1 MRVKSEN
8 NDIQTLV
15 PGCLERVK
23 SPHSRLRTKAVTGL
37 ITPPD
42 QLIPGNAI
50 YMVAPPVHIGLQYL
64 PHIFGPADYREIYT
78 TPIVRAFATD
88 NTRVGSR
95 YMVETES
102 GSYYVIT
109 YGGQITKT

>member
-8 NDIQTLV
+8 NDIQSLV

-23 SPHSRLRTKAVTGL
+23 SQHARLRTKTVTGL

-42 QLIPGNAI
+42 QLIPGTAI
-50 YMVAPPVHIGLQYL
+50 YMIAPPVHIGLQYL
-64 PHIFGPADYREIYT
+64 PHIFGPADYREIFT
-78 TPIVRAFATD
+78 SPIVRAFVIHDACA
-88 NTRVGSR
+88 GSR

-109 YGGQITKT
+109 YDGQITTT